1 MPLVCTCLKPVG
13 SFLFSLN
20 FTASLLS
27 SFLCPCVLT
36 HLLEALCVLRPDG
49 DYFRCLRL
57 TFAVDLQGN
66 QVKRNVEWV
75 VNTNELPLQLQP
87 EPSEEKEKKKD
98 EREGKEVGATT
109 RLVKMKMCRKSC
121 VVGDMAAAK
130 LPYGSITINLH
141 AKVTNVFKDTC

>member
-1 MPLVCTCLKPVG
+1 MPLVCTCLKPAC
-13 SFLFSLN
+13 SLFSFFLSLSISLHPS
-20 FTASLLS
+20 SLLC
-27 SFLCPCVLT
+27 LCVLT

-87 EPSEEKEKKKD
+87 EPEPRKNCYSRKKQREERGGRRKKM
-98 EREGKEVGATT
+98 RGKEVGATS

-130 LPYGSITINLH
+130 LFLWLN
-141 AKVTNVFKDTC
+141 